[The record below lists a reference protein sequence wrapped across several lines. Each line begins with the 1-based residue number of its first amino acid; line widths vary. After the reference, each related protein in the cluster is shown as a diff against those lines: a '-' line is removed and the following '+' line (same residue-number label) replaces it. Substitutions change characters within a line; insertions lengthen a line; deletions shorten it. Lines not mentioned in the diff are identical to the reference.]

1 MKPRMR
7 PDQQRQH
14 TLPALCLAFAIAWA
28 FPVKADEAAHQPRA
42 TFERVWE
49 KLRESSFDQAQGT
62 VDWAGLEARHRP
74 RIEKAPDLPTLR
86 SEIVAMLDA
95 VGVSHLSLIPAEAIP
110 AEDEN
115 DWNADAEG
123 ESSDMADETSPDR
136 AGDDGKDKDAPALS
150 NKKSDKADRT
160 ARAAPRIA
168 TIGMRTALVGGVL
181 RVTRVDPGSAADQ
194 AGLRPGL
201 RILWINGIDVGR
213 ALRDLQQQ
221 PAGKSRQRAE
231 LQLQMS
237 LNDRLNDLPE
247 HEPVVLRVQ
256 TDDGAK
262 THLVTAKPK
271 QGIRIAMMPGM
282 PAQILA
288 FEAQRVPL
296 PGRGCALRVRFDLW
310 AQPVYDRLA
319 QTLRE
324 QPDCDRLILD
334 LRGNPG
340 GQMWTLGA
348 VAGLFFE
355 QKTSL
360 GTMDTLDGKQKLA
373 VLPRRVTL
381 DGSLQRRL
389 QGPLAVL
396 VDRGSASCSEIFAG
410 GMQALGR
417 ARVFGETSAG
427 MALPAITARLP
438 SGDWLYYPTADVVD
452 PKGRRIEGLGVVP
465 DQAIELT
472 GENLAKGGDPAMDA
486 ALAWI
491 SAAE

>member
-1 MKPRMR
+1 MR
-7 PDQQRQH
+7 SDQQRPRPLH
-14 TLPALCLAFAIAWA
+14 ALCLAVAIAWA
-28 FPVKADEAAHQPRA
+28 FPVHAEKAPHQPRA
-42 TFERVWE
+42 TFEMVWE

-74 RIEKAPDLPTLR
+74 RIETAPDLPTLR

-110 AEDEN
+110 VEDES
-115 DWNADAEG
+115 DWNADAED
-123 ESSDMADETSPDR
+123 ESTDTQREAV
-136 AGDDGKDKDAPALS
+136 AGNGGDDTKAKDTAALS

-160 ARAAPRIA
+160 ARAAPRVA
-168 TIGMRTALVGGVL
+168 TLGMRTALVADVL

-194 AGLRPGL
+194 AGLRPGQQVL
-201 RILWINGIDVGR
+201 QIDTIDVAR
-213 ALRDLQQQ
+213 ALRELEQQ
-221 PAGKSRQRAE
+221 PDGKSRQRAA

-237 LNDRLNDLPE
+237 LNDHLTDLPE
-247 HEPVVLRVQ
+247 GEVVALRVQ
-256 TDDGAK
+256 AGGGAK
-262 THLVTAKPK
+262 MHLVTAKSK

-288 FEAQRVPL
+288 FDVQRVPL

-324 QPDCDRLILD
+324 ESDCDRLILD

-340 GQMWTLGA
+340 GQMSTLGA
-348 VAGLFFE
+348 VGGLFFE

-360 GTMDTLDGKQKLA
+360 GTISTQDGKQKLA
-373 VLPRRVTL
+373 VLPRLVAL

-389 QGPLAVL
+389 QGPVAVL
-396 VDRGSASCSEIFAG
+396 IDRGSASCSEIFAG

-452 PKGRRIEGLGVVP
+452 PKGRRIEGVGVVP
-465 DQAIELT
+465 DHAIELT
-472 GENLAKGGDPAMDA
+472 DESLAKKGDPAMDA

-491 SAAE
+491 STAE

>member
-1 MKPRMR
+1 MNPRMR
-7 PDQQRQH
+7 PHRRQRP
-14 TLPALCLAFAIAWA
+14 LRALCLALAIALA
-28 FPVKADEAAHQPRA
+28 APVGAEEAPPQSRA
-42 TFERVWE
+42 TFGMVWE
-49 KLRESSFDQAQGT
+49 KLRESSFDRAQGT

-74 RIEKAPDLPTLR
+74 RIEKAHDLPTLR
-86 SEIVAMLDA
+86 REIVAMLDA

-115 DWNADAEG
+115 DWNAA
-123 ESSDMADETSPDR
+123 ADGAPPGTDDEADR
-136 AGDDGKDKDAPALS
+136 DDSGGDRKARDVPALS
-150 NKKSDKADRT
+150 NKKDDRADGN
-160 ARAAPRIA
+160 ARAAARVA
-168 TIGMRTALVGGVL
+168 TLGMRAALIDGAV
-181 RVTRVDPGSAADQ
+181 RVIRVEPGSAADD
-194 AGLRPGL
+194 AGLRPGQQIL
-201 RILWINGIDVGR
+201 RIDAIDVAR
-213 ALRDLQQQ
+213 ALRDLEQQ
-221 PAGKSRQRAE
+221 PAGKSRQRAA

-247 HEPVVLRVQ
+247 SEPVVLRVHAG
-256 TDDGAK
+256 DGAK
-262 THLVTAKPK
+262 TFLVLAKPK

-288 FEAQRVPL
+288 FDAQRVSL
-296 PGRGCALRVRFDLW
+296 PGRGCALRVRFDAW

-319 QTLRE
+319 HALRE
-324 QPDCDRLILD
+324 ETDCDRLILD

-348 VAGLFFE
+348 VGGLFFE

-360 GTMDTLDGKQKLA
+360 GTMNTQNGVQKLA
-373 VLPRRVTL
+373 ILPRHVAL

-389 QGPLAVL
+389 QGPVAVL
-396 VDRGSASCSEIFAG
+396 IDRGSASCSEIFAS

-427 MALPAITARLP
+427 MALPAMTARLP

-465 DQAIELT
+465 DQVVALT
-472 GENLAKGGDPAMDA
+472 DA
-486 ALAWI
+486 ALANGGDPTMQAALDWI
-491 SAAE
+491 SSAE

>member
-7 PDQQRQH
+7 SDQQRQRALH
-14 TLPALCLAFAIAWA
+14 ALCLAFAIAWVPTVNA
-28 FPVKADEAAHQPRA
+28 EAPAHQPRA
-42 TFERVWE
+42 TFEMVWE
-49 KLRESSFDQAQGT
+49 KLRESRFDQAQGT
-62 VDWAGLEARHRP
+62 VDWAELEARHRP

-123 ESSDMADETSPDR
+123 ESSDMAGETGRGSG
-136 AGDDGKDKDAPALS
+136 GDGTKARDTRALS
-150 NKKSDKADRT
+150 NKKSDKADDT
-160 ARAAPRIA
+160 ARAAPRVA
-168 TIGMRTALVGGVL
+168 TLGMRTALVGGVL
-181 RVTRVDPGSAADQ
+181 RVTRVDPGSAADE
-194 AGLRPGL
+194 AGLRPGQQVL
-201 RILWINGIDVGR
+201 RIDAIDVAR
-213 ALRDLQQQ
+213 ALRELEQQ
-221 PAGKSRQRAE
+221 PAGKSRQRAA

-237 LNDRLNDLPE
+237 LNDHLQDLPE
-247 HEPVVLRVQ
+247 GEVVALRVQ
-256 TDDGAK
+256 AGDGVKTRSVKAK
-262 THLVTAKPK
+262 SK

-288 FEAQRVPL
+288 FDAQRVPL

-324 QPDCDRLILD
+324 ESDCDRLILD

-348 VAGLFFE
+348 VGGLFFE

-360 GTMDTLDGKQKLA
+360 GTMDTQDGVQKLA
-373 VLPRRVTL
+373 VLPRLVAL

-389 QGPLAVL
+389 QGPVAVL
-396 VDRGSASCSEIFAG
+396 IDRGSASCSEIFAG

-465 DQAIELT
+465 DQAIELS
-472 GENLAKGGDPAMDA
+472 EESLAKQGDPAMDA

-491 SAAE
+491 SSAE

>member
-1 MKPRMR
+1 MTPRMR
-7 PDQQRQH
+7 PHRRQRP
-14 TLPALCLAFAIAWA
+14 LRALCLALAIALA
-28 FPVKADEAAHQPRA
+28 APVGAEEAPPQPRA
-42 TFERVWE
+42 TFGMVWE
-49 KLRESSFDQAQGT
+49 KLRESRFDQAQGT
-62 VDWAGLEARHRP
+62 VDWAELEARHGP

-123 ESSDMADETSPDR
+123 ESSDMAGETGRGSG
-136 AGDDGKDKDAPALS
+136 GDGTKARDTRALS
-150 NKKSDKADRT
+150 NKKSDKADDT
-160 ARAAPRIA
+160 ARAAPRVA
-168 TIGMRTALVGGVL
+168 TLGMRTALVGGVL
-181 RVTRVDPGSAADQ
+181 RVTRVDPGSAADE
-194 AGLRPGL
+194 AGLRPGQQIL
-201 RILWINGIDVGR
+201 RIDTIDVAR
-213 ALRDLQQQ
+213 ALRDLEQQ

-237 LNDRLNDLPE
+237 LNDLLNDLRE
-247 HEPVVLRVQ
+247 REPVVLRVQ
-256 TDDGAK
+256 ADDGAK

-288 FEAQRVPL
+288 FDAQRVSL
-296 PGRGCALRVRFDLW
+296 PGRGCALRVRFDAW

-319 QTLRE
+319 QALRE
-324 QPDCDRLILD
+324 EADCDRLILD

-348 VAGLFFE
+348 VGGLFFE

-360 GTMDTLDGKQKLA
+360 GTMNTQNGVQKLA
-373 VLPRRVTL
+373 ILPRHVAL

-389 QGPLAVL
+389 QGPVAVL
-396 VDRGSASCSEIFAG
+396 IDRGSASCSEIFAS

-427 MALPAITARLP
+427 MALPAMTARLP

-465 DQAIELT
+465 DQAVALT
-472 GENLAKGGDPAMDA
+472 DAVLANGGDPAMQA
-486 ALAWI
+486 ALDWI
-491 SAAE
+491 SSAE

>member
-7 PDQQRQH
+7 SDQQRQRSLH
-14 TLPALCLAFAIAWA
+14 ALWFAFAIAWVPTVNA
-28 FPVKADEAAHQPRA
+28 EAPSHQPRA
-42 TFERVWE
+42 TFEMVWE
-49 KLRESSFDQAQGT
+49 KLRESSFDQAQGS

-74 RIEKAPDLPTLR
+74 RIETAPDLPTLR

-123 ESSDMADETSPDR
+123 ESSDVADETGRGSG
-136 AGDDGKDKDAPALS
+136 GDGTKARDTRALS
-150 NKKSDKADRT
+150 NKKSDKADDT

-168 TIGMRTALVGGVL
+168 TLGMRTALVGGVL
-181 RVTRVDPGSAADQ
+181 RVTRVDPGSAADE
-194 AGLRPGL
+194 AGLRPGQQVL
-201 RILWINGIDVGR
+201 RIDAIDVAR
-213 ALRDLQQQ
+213 ALRELEQQ
-221 PAGKSRQRAE
+221 PAGKSRQRAA

-237 LNDRLNDLPE
+237 LNDQLDGLPE
-247 HEPVVLRVQ
+247 GEVVALRVQ
-256 TDDGAK
+256 AGDGVKTLSVKAK
-262 THLVTAKPK
+262 SK

-288 FEAQRVPL
+288 FDAQRVPL

-324 QPDCDRLILD
+324 ESDCDRLILD

-348 VAGLFFE
+348 VGGLFFE

-360 GTMDTLDGKQKLA
+360 GTMDTQDGVQKLA
-373 VLPRRVTL
+373 VLPRVVAL

-389 QGPLAVL
+389 QGPVAVL
-396 VDRGSASCSEIFAG
+396 IDRGSASCSEIFAG

-452 PKGRRIEGLGVVP
+452 PKGRRIEGIGVVP
-465 DQAIELT
+465 DQAIELS
-472 GENLAKGGDPAMDA
+472 EESLAKQGDPAMDA

-491 SAAE
+491 SSAE